1 MNALAVANVAAAVWV
16 GAIVFQAF
24 FVAPA
29 VFREVDEAGAGRFL
43 RAIFPRFFKLGLACG
58 VVMIASLGA
67 AGAGAGPALA
77 AAVVMTAAAG
87 LSLFL
92 VPRINAARDAG
103 PPAADRFRR
112 LHGASVALTLL
123 VLGLGLVVLVILGR
137 GG

>member
-1 MNALAVANVAAAVWV
+1 MNALAVANVAAGIWV

-29 VFREVDEAGAGRFL
+29 VFREVDEAGAARFL
-43 RAIFPRFFKLGLACG
+43 RAIFPRFFKLGLVCG

-67 AGAGAGPALA
+67 AGAGAGPTLA

-87 LSLFL
+87 LALLL

-103 PPAADRFRR
+103 PPAAGRFRR

-123 VLGLGLVVLVILGR
+123 ALGLGLGVLVTLGR